1 MMAGVGS
8 WLLSI
13 TGASVLCALADG
25 LMPAGPVR
33 RVGRLVCGLMLL
45 AVILAPLAQLDLEG
59 GQRWLEEYHLGLE
72 DRTQELE
79 RQVDEQM
86 KTIIEQ
92 EYAAYIVDKAAEMG
106 LNCTARV
113 SCRAEEDGLYLP
125 DRTEVAGPLSQEE
138 RGRLS
143 QLIQEELG
151 VPADRQAYY
160 SGEELP

>member
-33 RVGRLVCGLMLL
+33 LVGRLVCGLVLL

-92 EYAAYIVDKAAEMG
+92 EYAAYIVDKAAELG
-106 LNCTARV
+106 LTCTARV
-113 SCRAEEDGLYLP
+113 SCRAGEEGLFLP
-125 DRTEVAGPLSQEE
+125 ERAEVSGFLTEGE
-138 RGRLS
+138 RERLS
-143 QLIQEELG
+143 LVIQEDLG
-151 VPADRQAYY
+151 IPEEEQAYVEE
-160 SGEELP
+160 GELP

>member
-92 EYAAYIVDKAAEMG
+92 EYAAYIVDKAKELG
-106 LNCTARV
+106 IVCRARV
-113 SCRAEEDGLYLP
+113 VCRTGEDGLTVP
-125 DRTEVAGPLSQEE
+125 ERVEVTGRFSDEE
-138 RGRLS
+138 QSRLT
-143 QLIQEELG
+143 QIIEEELL
-151 VPADRQAYY
+151 VPPERQAYY
-160 SGEELP
+160 SEEELP

>member
-33 RVGRLVCGLMLL
+33 RVGRLVCGLVLL

-92 EYAAYIVDKAAEMG
+92 EYAAYIVDKAAELG
-106 LNCTARV
+106 I
-113 SCRAEEDGLYLP
+113 SCQVTVETVQDGDYPVPETVTVIGEL
-125 DRTEVAGPLSQEE
+125 DMAQQEALKRQIE
-138 RGRLS
+138 TDFA
-143 QLIQEELG
+143 I
-151 VPADRQAYY
+151 PAQRQYY
-160 SGEELP
+160 KSGGEGKG

>member
-33 RVGRLVCGLMLL
+33 RVGRLVCGLVLL

-106 LNCTARV
+106 LTCTARV
-113 SCRAEEDGLYLP
+113 SCQAVEGGVYVP
-125 DRTEVAGPLSQEE
+125 SQTQVAGVLSQAE
-138 RGRLS
+138 RDQIS
-143 QLIQEELG
+143 QMIQADLG
-151 VPADRQAYY
+151 VPAQRQFYY
-160 SGEELP
+160 EEGLP

>member
-33 RVGRLVCGLMLL
+33 RVGRLVCGLVLL

-92 EYAAYIVDKAAEMG
+92 EYAAYIVDKAAQLG
-106 LNCTARV
+106 
-113 SCRAEEDGLYLP
+113 AECQVEVLCAPEGDGAFLP
-125 DRTEVAGPLSQEE
+125 WQVTVTGDLTSVQRE
-138 RGRLS
+138 
-143 QLIQEELG
+143 QLTQQIQEDLG
-151 VPADRQAYY
+151 VPPERQQY
-160 SGEELP
+160 GTKEESP

>member
-25 LMPAGPVR
+25 LMAAGPVR

-92 EYAAYIVDKAAEMG
+92 EYAAYIVDKAAELG
-106 LNCTARV
+106 LTCTAP
-113 SCRAEEDGLYLP
+113 GILP
-125 DRTEVAGPLSQEE
+125 GRGGGAVPTGAGGSI
-138 RGRLS
+138 RLS
-143 QLIQEELG
+143 DRRG
-151 VPADRQAYY
+151 AGAAVPGDPGGPGHPGGGA
-160 SGEELP
+160 GLC

>member
-33 RVGRLVCGLMLL
+33 RVGRLVCGLVLL

-113 SCRAEEDGLYLP
+113 SCRAEENGLYLP

>member
-59 GQRWLEEYHLGLE
+59 GQRWLEEYHLLLLR
-72 DRTQELE
+72 DA
-79 RQVDEQM
+79 QVLLDHQG
-86 KTIIEQ
+86 Q
-92 EYAAYIVDKAAEMG
+92 PLPLPFCQKAG
-106 LNCTARV
+106 YFR
-113 SCRAEEDGLYLP
+113 
-125 DRTEVAGPLSQEE
+125 PL
-138 RGRLS
+138 R
-143 QLIQEELG
+143 
-151 VPADRQAYY
+151 
-160 SGEELP
+160 

>member
-33 RVGRLVCGLMLL
+33 RVGRLVCGLVLL

-86 KTIIEQ
+86 KRMGEFTSGSVEGIMKDYQQRVQSFNAGLEQ
-92 EYAAYIVDKAAEMG
+92 KRQILQQNRKE
-106 LNCTARV
+106 LNVNR
-113 SCRAEEDGLYLP
+113 SNN
-125 DRTEVAGPLSQEE
+125 
-138 RGRLS
+138 
-143 QLIQEELG
+143 
-151 VPADRQAYY
+151 
-160 SGEELP
+160 

>member
-1 MMAGVGS
+1 MMDGVRS
-8 WLLSI
+8 WLLAMI
-13 TGASVLCALADG
+13 FAAVLCALAKE
-25 LMPAGPVR
+25 LMPAGPVK
-33 RVGRLVCGLMLL
+33 RVGGLVCGMVLL
-45 AVILAPLAQLDLEG
+45 AVMLSPLVQLNPAAGQAWLEG
-59 GQRWLEEYHLGLE
+59 WRSGLE
-72 DRTQELE
+72 QQEAAL
-79 RQVDEQM
+79 RQQVNEGV
-86 KTIIEQ
+86 KPIIEQ
-92 EYAAYIVDKAAEMG
+92 EFAAYIVDKAAEMG

-113 SCRAEEDGLYLP
+113 SCRAEENGLYLP

>member
-33 RVGRLVCGLMLL
+33 RVGRLVCGLVLL

-86 KTIIEQ
+86 KTIIE
-92 EYAAYIVDKAAEMG
+92 
-106 LNCTARV
+106 LTCTARV
-113 SCRAEEDGLYLP
+113 SCRAGEEGLFLP
-125 DRTEVAGPLSQEE
+125 ERAEVSGFLTEGE
-138 RGRLS
+138 RERLS
-143 QLIQEELG
+143 LVIQEDLG
-151 VPADRQAYY
+151 IPEEEQAYVEE
-160 SGEELP
+160 GELP

>member
-92 EYAAYIVDKAAEMG
+92 EYAAYIVDKAAEWG
-106 LNCTARV
+106 LTCTARV
-113 SCRAEEDGLYLP
+113 TCGETEDGLYLP
-125 DRTEVAGPLSQEE
+125 VRTEVTGPLTQGD
-138 RGRLS
+138 RARLTR
-143 QLIQEELG
+143 LIREELG
-151 VPADRQAYY
+151 VPEEEQAYHL
-160 SGEELP
+160 GEEMP

>member
-92 EYAAYIVDKAAEMG
+92 EYAAYIVDKAKELG
-106 LNCTARV
+106 IVCRARV
-113 SCRAEEDGLYLP
+113 VCRTGEDDLTVP
-125 DRTEVAGPLSQEE
+125 ERVEVAGRFSDEE
-138 RGRLS
+138 QSRLT
-143 QLIQEELG
+143 QIIEEELL
-151 VPADRQAYY
+151 VPPERQAYY
-160 SGEELP
+160 SEEELP